1 MRVLQL
7 IDSLHTGGAERMA
20 VNIAN
25 SLTSN
30 MDASYL
36 CATREE
42 GLLKQSLSAGVQ
54 YLFLN
59 KQATIDFKAIKKLH
73 GFIKRNGIDII
84 HAHSSSF
91 FLGTLMKML
100 NPKLI
105 LIWHDHYG
113 NSEYLEHRSKFVLK
127 ISSLFFN
134 HVITVNTKLQL
145 WNEENL
151 HIKSVNYLPN
161 FTIYQNVR
169 PNTILEGN
177 EGTRIICLANFRPQ
191 KDHINLLQA
200 FSIVKTKHPDWT
212 LHLVGKDYSDA
223 YSNDIK
229 DFIKENNLEKQV
241 FIYGSCAD
249 ISNILSQST
258 IGVLASKS
266 EGLPVALL
274 EYGVADLPVVATNVG
289 DCHKVISN
297 SEEGLLVEPQNHNAL
312 AEALV
317 TCINDLDLRARV
329 ANNLQIK
336 VLTSF
341 SESTVMKSLI
351 SIYKAHKK

>member
-1 MRVLQL
+1 MKVLQL

-73 GFIKRNGIDII
+73 GFIKRNGIAII

-151 HIKSVNYLPN
+151 HIKSVSYLPN
-161 FTIYQNVR
+161 FTTYQNVR

-191 KDHINLLQA
+191 KDHINLLKA
-200 FSIVKTKHPDWT
+200 FSIVKMTYPDWT
-212 LHLVGKDYSDA
+212 LHLVGQDFNDSYSQ
-223 YSNDIK
+223 SIK
-229 DFIKENNLEKQV
+229 DFIKEKSLEKQV
-241 FIYGSCAD
+241 FIYGSCTD
-249 ISNILSQST
+249 VFHILSQCS
-258 IGVLASKS
+258 IGVLSSKS

-274 EYGVADLPVVATNVG
+274 EYGAASLPVVATQVG
-289 DCHKVISN
+289 DCQQVIYSK
-297 SEEGLLVEPQNHNAL
+297 EEGLLVEPQNPNVL
-312 AEALV
+312 AEALL
-317 TCINDLDLRARV
+317 TYMNDLALRTKV
-329 ANNLQIK
+329 AKNLQTK
-336 VLTSF
+336 VVSSF
-341 SESTVMKSLI
+341 SESSIIESLI
-351 SIYKAHKK
+351 SIYKTQKK